1 MTDKATL
8 HRWIDELPDTST
20 EAAALA
26 LAPLT
31 SAEGRATITAVG
43 RLEATGSSSLYDTDV
58 VRWTQT
64 QAAAL
69 RAKDWAALD
78 VAHLAEEVEDLRKTE
93 RKAVRSQL
101 RRLTSHLL
109 KWAYQPARR
118 SDSWQDTIM
127 DARRLVADW
136 LEDDGTLTR
145 ELPDLFAWA
154 YPRARREAAKDTR
167 LPLATFPEACRWSL
181 AQVLDEEFLPEEDA

>member
-1 MTDKATL
+1 MTDPETL
-8 HRWIDELPDTST
+8 HRLVDALPESHRGAVEDYLR
-20 EAAALA
+20 ALLAKALA
-26 LAPLT
+26 DLHGKASSPPLKGVQ
-31 SAEGRATITAVG
+31 E
-43 RLEATGSSSLYDTDV
+43 LYDADFDA
-58 VRWTQT
+58 WAQA

-69 RAKDWAALD
+69 RAKNWAALD
-78 VAHLAEEVEDLRKTE
+78 FEHLAEEVEELRKTE

-118 SDSWQDTIM
+118 SDSWQATIT

-136 LEDDGTLTR
+136 LEEDGSLTQ
-145 ELPDLFAWA
+145 ELPALFAWA

-167 LPLATFPEACRWSL
+167 LPLATFPEDCPWL
-181 AQVLDEEFLPEEDA
+181 IEQVLDEDFWPEA

>member
-1 MTDKATL
+1 MTT
-8 HRWIDELPDTST
+8 PDYHTDFYAWA
-20 EAAALA
+20 EA
-26 LAPLT
+26 
-31 SAEGRATITAVG
+31 
-43 RLEATGSSSLYDTDV
+43 
-58 VRWTQT
+58 

-78 VAHLAEEVEDLRKTE
+78 LEHLAEEVEDLRNTE

-101 RRLTSHLL
+101 RRVTSHLL

-118 SDSWQDTIM
+118 SDSWQTTIL

-136 LEDDGTLTR
+136 LEEDRSLTR
-145 ELPDLFAWA
+145 ELPALFAWA

-167 LPLATFPEACRWSL
+167 LPLATVPETCPWSIER
-181 AQVLDEEFLPEEDA
+181 VLDEDFWPEA